1 MLIIDGDKRKLER
14 ESMAKQYNQ
23 YKGTAEQKEAC
34 EVIARKVQEQV
45 QFMSKYDEHGNRR
58 N

>member
-1 MLIIDGDKRKLER
+1 MLSHLIYHANL
-14 ESMAKQYNQ
+14 YNQ